1 MKKPHYSSDITAND
15 LVGILYGQKAVFK
28 YKLIVDS
35 KVPFESPLYRERN
48 FKLKI
53 NLIDENG
60 KLFAN
65 SNRIP
70 ISLALYTVENPPKFL
85 ESNTLGNK
93 MLKGYSEQD
102 LLNG

>member
-1 MKKPHYSSDITAND
+1 M
-15 LVGILYGQKAVFK
+15 V
-28 YKLIVDS
+28 VDP

-60 KLFAN
+60 KLFEN

-85 ESNTLGNK
+85 ESNTFGNK

-102 LLNG
+102 LLNGVCLF